1 MTSHEDLLPD
11 PPRNWLDRAVRAIA
25 GPERDPSVS
34 LRRDPEYIV
43 PPGERKA
50 AMKGLDELEV
60 KWSVLGIVLSAVVA
74 IGVVIYVASVHKTT
88 KNGQATVTVTPDAI
102 LIGALIILVC
112 IVGLV
117 ALRLRKRTVVAF
129 AFMLNGLALTLVLLP
144 LGLALVVLGGWLMLR
159 ASRLNRY
166 GTANSKAVARQAS
179 SRPRGRSGTGAS
191 SRTARSTKTSGK
203 ATSGPKT
210 PTANKR
216 YTPKSPPRRKIP
228 KPTD

>member
-1 MTSHEDLLPD
+1 MSSHEGLQSD
-11 PPRNWLDRAVRAIA
+11 PPQNWIDRAVRAIG
-25 GPERDPSVS
+25 GPNRDPSVT
-34 LRRDPEYIV
+34 LRRDPEYVV

-88 KNGQATVTVTPDAI
+88 KTGKATVTVTPDAI
-102 LIGALIILVC
+102 LIGGLIIFFC

-129 AFMLNGLALTLVLLP
+129 SFMLNGLALTLVLLP
-144 LGLALVVLGGWLMLR
+144 LGLALVLLGGWLMLR
-159 ASRLNRY
+159 ASRVNRY
-166 GTANSKAVARQAS
+166 GTANSKTIKQIAADERQRGGTRAS
-179 SRPRGRSGTGAS
+179 SKAARS
-191 SRTARSTKTSGK
+191 SRSPAK
-203 ATSGPKT
+203 ATTGSRT

-216 YTPKSPPRRKIP
+216 YTPKSPTRRKIP
-228 KPTD
+228 KPTE